1 MKSYRIK
8 AELLAPLV
16 IRQNRQSN
24 ASQGVSYLPGSTFRG
39 ALAAKYLRMKG
50 GPEDEKFRILFLDHP
65 VCFPNLL
72 PTDKHGNTLSQVL
85 PLTSVSCKRNPGFKG
100 DDMHGVSDILAAKVI
115 ERKYPGDYDEALCP
129 KCDNDM
135 KSYTGFW
142 NGDCDNPKK
151 FQPTMFYQR
160 HTGIDRDTGTIAPS
174 IFFITQAMADFHKDQ
189 KSGDY
194 LQQFLSGNI
203 FLSNDQYEILNDLI
217 DGHLFVGADRT
228 RGMGELHVEIVD
240 ASPDFDIE
248 GWDRDFE
255 GWDRDFK
262 DKLKDI
268 VQDNALAQKL
278 MSGCYFSIKLESD
291 AILTDRFLRPTSE
304 FELPFYNIT
313 QVLKVAKSQ
322 TIRGWNSAWGLPK
335 PDDLAIVM
343 GSVYLFKYN
352 GNDLDNLKKNLND
365 LIIKGVGLRR
375 EEGFGRI
382 SVCDSLHVIKKDK
395 EVI

>member
-1 MKSYRIK
+1 MKYYRIK
-8 AELLAPLV
+8 AKLLAPLV

-39 ALAAKYLRMKG
+39 ALAAKFLRMKG
-50 GPEDEKFRILFLDHP
+50 GPEDERFRALFLDHP
-65 VCFPNLL
+65 ICFPNLL
-72 PTDKHGNTLSQVL
+72 PTGEKGNTLSQVL

-100 DDMHGVSDILAAKVI
+100 DDTHGVSDILAAKVI
-115 ERKYPGDYDEALCP
+115 ERKYPKDYDEALCP
-129 KCDNDM
+129 ECHNDM
-135 KSYTGFW
+135 KPYIRFW
-142 NGDCDNPKK
+142 NGNCDSPKR

-174 IFFITQAMADFHKDQ
+174 IFFITQAMADFQKDQ

-194 LQQFLSGNI
+194 HQQFLSGNI
-203 FLSNDQYEILNDLI
+203 FISDDQHEILKDLVQ
-217 DGHLFVGADRT
+217 DVQDPLFAGADRT
-228 RGMGELHVEIVD
+228 RGMGELLCVEIRDIPNPV
-240 ASPDFDIE
+240 FDLE
-248 GWDRDFE
+248 KWNS
-255 GWDRDFK
+255 DFK
-262 DKLKDI
+262 DKLKNI
-268 VQDNALAQKL
+268 VQDKMLAEEL
-278 MSGCYFSIKLESD
+278 MSGHYFSIKLESD

-304 FELPFYNIT
+304 FELPFDNIT

-335 PDDLAIVM
+335 PDDLAIAM

-352 GNDLDNLKKNLND
+352 GNDLENLKKNLND
-365 LIIKGVGLRR
+365 LIIKGIGLRR

-382 SVCDSLHVIKKDK
+382 SVCDSLHVIK